1 MMDSAHDPEIILA
14 QFNRLLTEVLRGNVG
29 RNTFRRWEVDLLLD
43 IQSCNLRDSGRR
55 ETLRRYQKA
64 VQRSMD
70 RGAAWPMK
78 LSDYLG
84 ARVSQRAAE
93 DCPQ

>member
-1 MMDSAHDPEIILA
+1 MEAANDPEIVLA
-14 QFNRLLTEVLRGNVG
+14 QFNRLLAEVLRGNVD

-84 ARVSQRAAE
+84 DRVSQRAAE
-93 DCPQ
+93 D